1 MKSLGVPAPTGFA
14 LATAIAVICTA
25 AAVAVVVL
33 YPAPTPTDDY
43 VYPVDFARFEAASAI
58 TLILIAIALR
68 RRQEAMSYAL
78 LAAACVV
85 AGWAIQAF
93 WLNSVTA
100 RTPAFGLE
108 LLTFLSTVSG
118 ATGVLAIF
126 ASTPPRRLA
135 RSAPLL
141 LGAVVVATVVA
152 AGIETWIEMSGW
164 TGDYLSADH
173 TGLIGSFAGSFT
185 TLLPLMLVFVAGV
198 LGSLRNEALRFVPTS
213 PLPPRPR
220 AVSRGMLIGFAVA
233 LVVALGLA
241 IAWNLGLPTAP
252 VSMLLPL
259 LAALV
264 GIVAAR
270 WSTYVAWTAVAVSL
284 GMSALAIF
292 SAALDVEVSK
302 FVNNPSA
309 PWTPTTEWIVRAGLT
324 WLVAI
329 LAIASASYALGAA
342 RNAMAGRA
350 VRVTPG
356 PLIVTT
362 LTIGAVVW
370 AAVAWLLSTGNIG
383 YPWLEVPYWTT
394 WVTFLF
400 LASLLVI
407 AAAEAARGRLVP
419 ALAEAEAVARRPFRP
434 FRYLETVVIEALTGR
449 AAVRRTATADERSR
463 LASDLHAEVLPSLAA
478 IAAQYEAGA
487 PKEDVAVRLRQL
499 EEDVRALMAERRLV
513 VLEEFGIVEAIEWLL
528 GRAEERVTLEIG
540 LSVDDRTTSER
551 PPREVE
557 RAAFRIAQL
566 AVENALQHAFPT
578 KLTLEILARSDQVR
592 ISVADNGRGFADP
605 SADRT
610 RDHVGIADMRSQAAE
625 VRGDV
630 QVMAPLAGGTTVTF
644 AWPAA

>member
-1 MKSLGVPAPTGFA
+1 
-14 LATAIAVICTA
+14 
-25 AAVAVVVL
+25 
-33 YPAPTPTDDY
+33 
-43 VYPVDFARFEAASAI
+43 
-58 TLILIAIALR
+58 
-68 RRQEAMSYAL
+68 
-78 LAAACVV
+78 
-85 AGWAIQAF
+85 
-93 WLNSVTA
+93 
-100 RTPAFGLE
+100 
-108 LLTFLSTVSG
+108 
-118 ATGVLAIF
+118 
-126 ASTPPRRLA
+126 
-135 RSAPLL
+135 
-141 LGAVVVATVVA
+141 
-152 AGIETWIEMSGW
+152 
-164 TGDYLSADH
+164 
-173 TGLIGSFAGSFT
+173 
-185 TLLPLMLVFVAGV
+185 
-198 LGSLRNEALRFVPTS
+198 
-213 PLPPRPR
+213 
-220 AVSRGMLIGFAVA
+220 MLIGFAVA

-241 IAWNLGLPTAP
+241 IAWNLGLPNAP

-270 WSTYVAWTAVAVSL
+270 WSAYVAWTAVAVSL
-284 GMSALAIF
+284 GMSAVTIF
-292 SAALDVEVSK
+292 SGALDVEVSK
-302 FVNNPSA
+302 IVVNPSA
-309 PWTPTTEWIVRAGLT
+309 PWTPTTEWIVRVGMT
-324 WLVAI
+324 WVVAI
-329 LAIASASYALGAA
+329 LAVSAASNALGAA
-342 RNAMAGRA
+342 RNAMAWRQ
-350 VRVTPG
+350 VRETPG
-356 PLIVTT
+356 LIVTT
-362 LTIGAVVW
+362 ITIGAIAW
-370 AAVAWLLSTGNIG
+370 AAASWLLNGNTR
-383 YPWLEVPYWTT
+383 YPLLEAPYWA
-394 WVTFLF
+394 TFMTMLF
-400 LASLLVI
+400 LASLLLI

-419 ALAEAEAVARRPFRP
+419 AVAEAEAVARRPFRP
-434 FRYLETVVIEALTGR
+434 FKYLETVAIEALAGS
-449 AAVRRTATADERSR
+449 AALRRRATADERSR

-487 PKEDVAVRLRQL
+487 PKEDVAVRVRQL